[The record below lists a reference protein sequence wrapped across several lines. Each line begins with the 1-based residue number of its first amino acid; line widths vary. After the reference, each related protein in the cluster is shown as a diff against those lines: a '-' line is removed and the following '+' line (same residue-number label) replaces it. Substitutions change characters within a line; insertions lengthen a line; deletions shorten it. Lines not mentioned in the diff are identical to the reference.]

1 MSNSRLAPAL
11 VLGALLE
18 AINLAAGMTAVAHA
32 QTTRQPPTQGQVGEP
47 RHPRVSPPAPPAEPN
62 GQPRWPV
69 TSLAVLAAALA
80 LSGGLATRRASR
92 KAWLGLTA

>member
-11 VLGALLE
+11 VLGALLA

-47 RHPRVSPPAPPAEPN
+47 RHPRVSPPAPQPSRTANP
-62 GQPRWPV
+62 GGRSHRWPCWPPRWRCP
-69 TSLAVLAAALA
+69 AAWPPGEQAA
-80 LSGGLATRRASR
+80 R
-92 KAWLGLTA
+92 LGLD